1 MLKMLVVNCFFGMPI
16 PSPEELR
23 LLRIRAGLTQA
34 ELAERAGVSQ
44 SLIARIE
51 SGKVNP
57 RVSTLVRI
65 YQALEEFMEEELTA
79 CEVMSSPVVYVLP
92 SSSLL
97 EVARLMWEKGFS
109 QLPVLDE
116 EGSENLGTVFD
127 DDVLRAFIRENAR
140 ASMLTA
146 ADVMSDPLPIV
157 SCSTKVRSVARMLG
171 RGLPAVLVEDEMKI
185 VGIITKSDIA
195 KLLLYTKPRQ

>member
-1 MLKMLVVNCFFGMPI
+1 MPI

-92 SSSLL
+92 SASLL

-146 ADVMSDPLPIV
+146 VDVMSDPLPIV

-195 KLLLYTKPRQ
+195 KLLLYAKPRQ

>member
-1 MLKMLVVNCFFGMPI
+1 MPI

-92 SSSLL
+92 SASLL

-195 KLLLYTKPRQ
+195 KLLLHSKSQQ

>member
-1 MLKMLVVNCFFGMPI
+1 LFFGMPI

-51 SGKVNP
+51 IGKVNP

-92 SSSLL
+92 SASLL

-195 KLLLYTKPRQ
+195 KLLLHSKPQQ

>member
-1 MLKMLVVNCFFGMPI
+1 MPI

-79 CEVMSSPVVYVLP
+79 CEVMSSPVVHVLP
-92 SSSLL
+92 SASLL

-146 ADVMSDPLPIV
+146 ADVMSDPLSIV
-157 SCSTKVRSVARMLG
+157 SCSTKVRSIARMLG

-195 KLLLYTKPRQ
+195 KLLLHSKPQQ

>member
-1 MLKMLVVNCFFGMPI
+1 M
-16 PSPEELR
+16 
-23 LLRIRAGLTQA
+23 RIRAGLTQA

-51 SGKVNP
+51 IGKVNP

-92 SSSLL
+92 SASLL

-195 KLLLYTKPRQ
+195 KLLLHSKPQQ

>member
-1 MLKMLVVNCFFGMPI
+1 M
-16 PSPEELR
+16 
-23 LLRIRAGLTQA
+23 RIRAGLTQA

-92 SSSLL
+92 SASLL

-195 KLLLYTKPRQ
+195 KLLLYAKPRQ

>member
-1 MLKMLVVNCFFGMPI
+1 MPI

-92 SSSLL
+92 SASLL

-195 KLLLYTKPRQ
+195 KLLLYAKPRQ

>member
-1 MLKMLVVNCFFGMPI
+1 MPI

-92 SSSLL
+92 TASLL

-195 KLLLYTKPRQ
+195 KLLLHSKPQQ

>member
-1 MLKMLVVNCFFGMPI
+1 MPI

-195 KLLLYTKPRQ
+195 KLLLYAKPRQ

>member
-1 MLKMLVVNCFFGMPI
+1 MPI

-92 SSSLL
+92 SASLL

-157 SCSTKVRSVARMLG
+157 SCSTKVRSVARLLG

-195 KLLLYTKPRQ
+195 KLLLHSKPQQ

>member
-1 MLKMLVVNCFFGMPI
+1 MPI

-92 SSSLL
+92 SASLL

-109 QLPVLDE
+109 QLPVLDD

-195 KLLLYTKPRQ
+195 KLLLHSKPQQ

>member
-1 MLKMLVVNCFFGMPI
+1 MPI

-109 QLPVLDE
+109 QLPVLDD

-195 KLLLYTKPRQ
+195 KLLLYAKQRQ

>member
-1 MLKMLVVNCFFGMPI
+1 MPI

-92 SSSLL
+92 SASLL

-171 RGLPAVLVEDEMKI
+171 RGLSAVLVEDEMKI

-195 KLLLYTKPRQ
+195 KLLLYAKPRQ